1 MAMNGYD
8 LVSLAIQGT
17 AKRTVWPIHCE
28 LGEESIDEVRA
39 DQGFKRHLKDF
50 GF

>member
-1 MAMNGYD
+1 MNGYG
-8 LVSLAIQGT
+8 LVSLVVQGT
-17 AKRTVWPIHCE
+17 AKRTVWPIQCE
-28 LGEESIDEVRA
+28 LGEESINEVRA

>member
-1 MAMNGYD
+1 MAMNGCD